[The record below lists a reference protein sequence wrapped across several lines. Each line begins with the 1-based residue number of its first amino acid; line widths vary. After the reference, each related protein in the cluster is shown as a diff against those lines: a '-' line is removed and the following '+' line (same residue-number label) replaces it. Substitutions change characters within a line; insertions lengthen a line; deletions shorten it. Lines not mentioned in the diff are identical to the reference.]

1 MKLLPHS
8 RSSVKNKSTNRKK
21 FEHSGFWAA
30 NTPICKICTYYVLH
44 CFLITKYQCIP
55 TKLEFIY
62 IFLLLFS
69 CSVVPTLCDS
79 MDWSHMPGFPVLSPR
94 ACSDSCWLSRWCHP
108 AISSSN
114 VSFSC
119 LQSFPASISFKFS
132 VIM

>member
-8 RSSVKNKSTNRKK
+8 RSSVKNKSTNRKI

-30 NTPICKICTYYVLH
+30 NISIFKICTYYVLH

-69 CSVVPTLCDS
+69 CSVV
-79 MDWSHMPGFPVLSPR
+79 PGFPVLSPR

-132 VIM
+132 VWEKMMGNTNW